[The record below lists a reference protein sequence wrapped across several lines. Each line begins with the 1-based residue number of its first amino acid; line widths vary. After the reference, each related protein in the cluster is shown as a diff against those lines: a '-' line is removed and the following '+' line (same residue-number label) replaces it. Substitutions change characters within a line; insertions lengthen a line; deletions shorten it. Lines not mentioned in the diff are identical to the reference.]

1 MADAEELPLE
11 IPWRDLSGPTLDNL
25 IEEFVTRDGTDYG
38 MQERDLESRKQDV
51 QRQIERGEVWIAFD
65 QTTQSVNLLR
75 RR

>member
-1 MADAEELPLE
+1 MDDADEQPLE
-11 IPWRDLSGPTLDNL
+11 IPWRDLSGSALDAL

-38 MQERDLESRKQDV
+38 AQERDLASRKKDV

-65 QTTQSVNLLR
+65 QNSQSVNLLR